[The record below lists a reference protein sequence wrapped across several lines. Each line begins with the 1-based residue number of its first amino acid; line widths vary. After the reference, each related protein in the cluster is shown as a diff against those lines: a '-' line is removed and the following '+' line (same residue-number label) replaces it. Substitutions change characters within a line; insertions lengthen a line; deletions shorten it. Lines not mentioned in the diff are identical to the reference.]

1 MSETRP
7 ETMPDGDVVDLLLRQ
22 HALIRETFG
31 EVQAATGGD
40 RREAFDRLV
49 RLLAVHETAEE
60 EVVHPFA
67 RRTIEGGEE
76 VVYER
81 LREEREAKK
90 LLVSLEGVGPDAPE
104 FPVLFDRLRVAVLAH
119 AQAEERDELVRLR
132 AQTSPDERK
141 AMAVGVKAA
150 EALAPTHP
158 HPGTETVT
166 ENVVAGPLLAIMD
179 RTRDVIRQAIESVR

>member
-1 MSETRP
+1 VSDTAA
-7 ETMPDGDVVDLLLRQ
+7 DQDVVDLLLAQ
-22 HALIRETFG
+22 HQQIRSLFARLETAG
-31 EVQAATGGD
+31 EEQRTD
-40 RREAFDRLV
+40 LFRELV
-49 RLLAVHETAEE
+49 TLLAVHETAEE